1 MARKKFYNI
10 GRRSPKTIL
19 DLRPVLLDSDP
30 NAESLDLDLDLLRRL
45 NRDRVSRQQS
55 RLSRKKRDNTVDVDG
70 HDGDVIDDDSDVI
83 GDNNDVISDNNGV
96 ISDNNGVV
104 GDDSR
109 VIGDQSGIVGEDSDA
124 GDTNDDFAFSS
135 DF

>member
-45 NRDRVSRQQS
+45 NLDRVSRQQT

-70 HDGDVIDDDSDVI
+70 HDGDVIGDDSDVI

-96 ISDNNGVV
+96 IGVEIDLV
-104 GDDSR
+104 
-109 VIGDQSGIVGEDSDA
+109 GDQSGIVGDDSDA
-124 GDTNDDFAFSS
+124 GDTNDDLAFSS